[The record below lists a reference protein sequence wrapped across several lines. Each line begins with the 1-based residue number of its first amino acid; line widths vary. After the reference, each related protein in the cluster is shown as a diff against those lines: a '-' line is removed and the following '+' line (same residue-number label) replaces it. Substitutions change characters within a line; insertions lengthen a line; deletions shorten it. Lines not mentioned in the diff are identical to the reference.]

1 MHPADPLRA
10 REGRLVTRMGG
21 AFPGS
26 HAVFRGHDLH
36 KDLAGM
42 EWLELYLFGITGRRF
57 QPNELKLL
65 NAIWVM
71 TSYPDAR
78 LWNNRV
84 AALAGSARSTG
95 NLAISAAL
103 AVSEASI
110 YGRGIDLRI
119 GNFLIDTCKRV
130 ANGAAVMECVLEE
143 IGRYRNIAGYGRPIA
158 SGDERLQP
166 ILDLAHSLGLDRG
179 PHLALAFEVEKTLM
193 AGRWRWKMN
202 YAAVAVALT
211 ADLGLSLRTLY
222 LFGFPAFLAGVV
234 PCLIEAQN
242 TAPGLSFPLSCSLV
256 RYSGQHKRKLPAR
269 PNQ

>member
-1 MHPADPLRA
+1 MHPADPLRD
-10 REGRLVTRMGG
+10 RQGRLVTRMGG

-26 HAVFRGHDLH
+26 HAVFRGHNLH
-36 KDLAGM
+36 AELAHL
-42 EWLELYLFGITGRRF
+42 EWLALYLFGITGRHF

-95 NLAISAAL
+95 NLALSAAL

-119 GNFLIDTCKRV
+119 GKFLINARERV
-130 ANGAAVMECVLEE
+130 DEGMPLIECVREE
-143 IGRYRNIAGYGRPIA
+143 IERYRNIAGYGRPIA

-166 ILDLAHSLGLDRG
+166 ILELARSLNLDRG
-179 PHLALAFEVEKTLM
+179 RHLSLAFEVERILL

-211 ADLGLSLRTLY
+211 ADLGLSLHDLY
-222 LFGFPAFLAGVV
+222 LYGFPAFLAGMV
-234 PCLIEAQN
+234 PCLIEARDG
-242 TAPGLSFPLSCSLV
+242 PSGLSFPLSCTLV
-256 RYSGQHKRKLPAR
+256 RYSGRHKRELSGQAAE
-269 PNQ
+269 

>member
-95 NLAISAAL
+95 NLGLAAAL

-110 YGRGIDLRI
+110 YGNGICWRI
-119 GNFLIDTCKRV
+119 AGFLIRAHQRV
-130 ANGAAVMECVLEE
+130 EEGMPLLDCICEE
-143 IGRYRNIAGYGRPIA
+143 IERHRGIAGYGRPIA

-166 ILDLAHSLGLDRG
+166 ILTLAHFLELDHG
-179 PHLALAFEVEKTLM
+179 PHLALAFRVEEELL

-202 YAAVAVALT
+202 FATVAAALT
-211 ADLGLSLRTLY
+211 LDLGLDQREHYLY
-222 LFGFPAFLAGVV
+222 GFPAFLAGMV
-234 PCLIEAQN
+234 PPLMEAQDC
-242 TAPGLSFPLSCSLV
+242 APALSFPLSCSLV